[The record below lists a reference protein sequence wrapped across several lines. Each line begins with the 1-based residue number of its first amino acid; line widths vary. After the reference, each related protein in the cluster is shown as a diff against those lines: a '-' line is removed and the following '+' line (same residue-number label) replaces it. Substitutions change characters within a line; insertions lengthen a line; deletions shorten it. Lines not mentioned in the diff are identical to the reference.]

1 VAKRVGGMVEIDKGG
16 KPVGLSAHY
25 EVDLELHSH
34 GLDRVGNLIDYLS
47 QNDSLPSWKF
57 SMSSK

>member
-1 VAKRVGGMVEIDKGG
+1 MVGIDKGG